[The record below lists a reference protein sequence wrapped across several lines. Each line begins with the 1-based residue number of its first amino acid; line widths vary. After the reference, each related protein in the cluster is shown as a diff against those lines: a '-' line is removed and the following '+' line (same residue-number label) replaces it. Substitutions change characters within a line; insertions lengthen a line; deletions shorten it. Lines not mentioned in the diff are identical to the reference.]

1 MTMFPCFPFCK
12 IGFNAEEWL
21 DIPRNDRVLIRD
33 WYMCDRDETHT
44 TIWDEYE
51 SEWTI
56 RKTVR
61 LYDLENRPVVQFDS
75 TTLSFY

>member
-1 MTMFPCFPFCK
+1 MLPAFPFYK

-33 WYMCDRDETHT
+33 WYMCDMDETHT

-56 RKTVR
+56 NKAKR
-61 LYDLENRPVVQFDS
+61 LYNLETRPVVHFEA
-75 TTLSFY
+75 TTMTFY